1 MNKFMKVI
9 GAVAV
14 INILARLFGFLR
26 EMVIG
31 YQYGTSFVADSII
44 TAYTIPNFIYLVVGG
59 ALTTAFIS
67 VFHKE
72 KVNKQ
77 LFVRQTF
84 TSILITISL
93 LTCLILIFSKPILTV
108 FFGDLTIEEYE
119 LSRKLFYWMMPST
132 ILLVLSTW
140 MSGVLNVESK
150 FHLSSFAILIYNAAF
165 LGIAVICTYFMG
177 AEGYGVGALIS
188 SVIMILFL
196 IKGINK
202 LRLYSLKPLLLVN
215 KDSLSLWKIALPI
228 MLGGASL
235 QFYIIIQR
243 VFAASFSEGSIAA
256 VNYAS
261 KLTQFPQ
268 AVMMTAVTTVIYP
281 LLTKKEGEG
290 NQKAVEDLYGNGLHY
305 LSLLLIPTTIFA
317 FFHAQTLVEIIF
329 EYGNFTAESTA
340 YTTPILRIFTLT
352 MFLLAANT
360 YVTRFYYAKGNSI
373 VPVLFS
379 FINVFCINIGVILLL
394 KNEFGASSIAWGTF
408 ISSVVNLVMLIF
420 YLQFKYNLK
429 ILNAIKNWKKTLI
442 FYISLTFIIW
452 SSTLI
457 SFESKWGNFTLQLGI
472 FSVSVLGVMFI
483 LRMEEIRWLMKK
495 FVKKKA
501 I

>member
-9 GAVAV
+9 GAVAI

-44 TAYTIPNFIYLVVGG
+44 TAYTIPNFLYLVVGG

-67 VFHKE
+67 VFHK
-72 KVNKQ
+72 KHVNSQ
-77 LFVRQTF
+77 VFVRQTF
-84 TSILITISL
+84 TTILITTTL
-93 LTCLILIFSKPILTV
+93 LTGLIIIFTEPILTL
-108 FFGDLTIEEYE
+108 FFGDLTNEEFE
-119 LSRKLFYWMMPST
+119 LSRNLFYWMMPST

-150 FHLSSFAILIYNAAF
+150 FHLSSIAILIYNVTF
-165 LGIAVICTYFMG
+165 LVIAVAFTYFMG

-196 IKGINK
+196 ILGIRK
-202 LRLYSLKPLLLVN
+202 LRIYSLKPLLKID
-215 KDSLSLWKIALPI
+215 KDSMSLWKIALPI

-243 VFAASFSEGSIAA
+243 IFAAGFSEGSIAA

-268 AVMMTAVTTVIYP
+268 AVMMTAVTTVIFP

-290 NQKAVEDLYGNGLHY
+290 NIKAVQDLYGKGMQY

-317 FFHAQTLVEIIF
+317 FFYAETLIQIIF
-329 EYGNFTAESTA
+329 EYGNFTADSTA

-360 YVTRFYYAKGNSI
+360 YVTRFYYAKGNSFI
-373 VPVLFS
+373 PLLFS
-379 FINVFCINIGVILLL
+379 LISVFGINISVIILL

-408 ISSVVNLVMLIF
+408 VSSFVNLIMLMAYLHYKYRLNMISSNEKWIKMVLFFALLVIF
-420 YLQFKYNLK
+420 M
-429 ILNAIKNWKKTLI
+429 
-442 FYISLTFIIW
+442 W
-452 SSTLI
+452 SSTFI
-457 SFESKWGNFTLQLGI
+457 SFESKWSTFTFGI
-472 FSVSVLGVMFI
+472 SVLVVAVPLIMYV
-483 LRMEEIRWLMKK
+483 LKMEEIKIILKK
-495 FVKKKA
+495 IVKR
-501 I
+501 